1 MDCIVG
7 PEHEWER
14 LDGRPVSAAFHLAE
28 IRQALLFIRSS
39 LPANVEVSEIDSACG
54 DPLEALACLTE
65 RLAA

>member
-28 IRQALLFIRSS
+28 IRQALQFIRSN
-39 LPANVEVSEIDSACG
+39 LPATLDVSEIDAACG
-54 DPLEALACLTE
+54 DALEALACLTA